1 MSKPGKLSRSGPRGG
16 SLKNLYTESTTSDST
31 KKVVKSSKPREAG
44 VTATWQAVGSFVSDF
59 KSEYGATYT
68 KNPLAVHPKFQP
80 QTPVGFETER
90 LKMQDK
96 VITKLDAIAQ
106 KRYGS
111 MRSMLAAV
119 KYYSSFLL

>member
-1 MSKPGKLSRSGPRGG
+1 MSKNRRLSRSGPRGG
-16 SLKNLYTESTTSDST
+16 SIKNLYSESTTST
-31 KKVVKSSKPREAG
+31 KKTVKSNKPREAG

-68 KNPLAVHPKFQP
+68 KNPLAVHPTFEP
-80 QTPVGFETER
+80 QAQTGFETER
-90 LKMQDK
+90 VKMQDK
-96 VITKLDAIAQ
+96 VITKLDSIAQ

-119 KYYSSFLL
+119 SYYISFSK